1 MASPILFLNAVVF
14 DINVKENKN
23 TCMDQSPLL
32 IVDDFDLKLKQ
43 PPPHKC
49 VNHSMCSKLS
59 LATVILYWQPRIKK
73 IGS

>member
-1 MASPILFLNAVVF
+1 MASPIFFLNAVVF
-14 DINVKENKN
+14 DNNVKANKN

-32 IVDDFDLKLKQ
+32 IFDDFDLKLK
-43 PPPHKC
+43 HKC